1 MAENPIEVLIT
12 LPFNEDQ
19 IDALKEVSPRFNFTL
34 CAGRRAEEI
43 SAEDWA
49 KAEVLYTDR
58 MLPNFNQ
65 APHLRWIQFHYAG
78 IDIVADAP
86 ILRKPG
92 LVATTLSGAAA
103 PQIAEY
109 ALLMMLAL
117 GHRLPDLFAYQQKTE
132 WPRDRWERFSP
143 LELRGATVGLVGYG
157 SINRELARVLQPLG
171 VTVLAAKQD
180 AMNPRDK
187 GYTPRGLGDPDGDH
201 FNRLYPIQ
209 ALKSML
215 KECDFICVALPLY
228 QSTRGLIGAEE
239 LDVLKPT
246 AFLID
251 FSRGGIIDHGA
262 LIAALQDKR
271 LAGAALDVFPE
282 EPLPPSSPLWRL
294 PNVIITPHIGGVSPH
309 YMNRAVDLF
318 SENLARYLSNEPL
331 YNQFDPEKGY

>member
-12 LPFNEDQ
+12 LPFNENQ
-19 IDALKEVSPRFNFTL
+19 INALKEVSQRLNITL
-34 CAGRRAEEI
+34 RPGRRTDEI

-49 KAEVLYTDR
+49 KAEILYTDR
-58 MLPNFNQ
+58 TLPTPNQ
-65 APHLRWIQFHYAG
+65 APHLRWIQFHFAG

-92 LVATTLSGAAA
+92 LVSTTLSGAAA

-109 ALLMMLAL
+109 ALMMMLAL
-117 GHRLPDLFAYQQKTE
+117 GHRLPDLFASQQKGE

-143 LELRGATVGLVGYG
+143 LELRRATVGLVGYG
-157 SINRELARVLQPLG
+157 SINREIARLLQPLE
-171 VTVLAAKQD
+171 VTILAAKQD
-180 AMNPRDK
+180 AMNPRDS
-187 GYTPRGLGDPDGDH
+187 GYTPRGLGDPEGDH

-215 KECDFICVALPLY
+215 KECDFVCVALPLY
-228 QSTRGLIGAEE
+228 QSTRGLINAEV
-239 LDVLKPT
+239 LAVLKPT

-251 FSRGGIIDHGA
+251 FSRGGITDHSA
-262 LIAALQDKR
+262 LIAALQDKK

-309 YMNRAVDLF
+309 YMNRAMDMF
-318 SENLARYLSNEPL
+318 SENLARYLANEPL